1 MATLA
6 APYHKPQPTL
16 TLEVKAERHPRDL
29 APVPAIPHSTGR
41 GLVSPD
47 LVRPKVTAGQVCR
60 DLEELCAAGF
70 LEAFRDEYNIV
81 RYRLTRRTA

>member
-6 APYHKPQPTL
+6 ASYRTPL
-16 TLEVKAERHPRDL
+16 TLQPRTEQN
-29 APVPAIPHSTGR
+29 SQR
-41 GLVSPD
+41 
-47 LVRPKVTAGQVCR
+47 VTAGQVCR

-81 RYRLTRRTA
+81 RYRLVRPLETK